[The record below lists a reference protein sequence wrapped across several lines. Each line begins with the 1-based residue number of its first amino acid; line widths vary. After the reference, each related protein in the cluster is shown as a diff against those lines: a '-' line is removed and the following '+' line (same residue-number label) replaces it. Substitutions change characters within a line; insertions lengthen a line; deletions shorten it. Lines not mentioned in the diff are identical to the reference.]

1 MALPRSSSARLL
13 AVAQQQAPRRYIHS
27 SPFRAAVAH
36 PITAHGP
43 PPKAPAPSPEFTEQI
58 EKQTDSKPGQYAFN
72 ESLST
77 KPSVGLKKRF
87 WKDVHVH
94 GKPGTSSIDVALVR
108 WFAYDRSTPG
118 EYQVL
123 LDKRPV
129 RTPTKEVLSIP
140 PTKPHLAH
148 AIALEWDVMTS
159 AQQALKGHLIPL
171 TSLSARAAD
180 IIREDAE
187 GTTVTRDQIIKTAM
201 RYLDT
206 DTLLCWEPER
216 EDRVLDRKNE
226 EEKIESLR
234 EIQMRVAK
242 SIMSFLSTK
251 VWPGLEIVPI
261 LDSESILPVS
271 QPQATKDSI
280 RTWVSELSAHDLAG
294 LERGI
299 LAAKSLLVAV
309 RLLVEWSENFRH
321 LQQHQSPKFG
331 LEEAAEAASLEV
343 KWQTDMWGE
352 VEDTHDVDK
361 EDLRRQL
368 GSVVVLVS
376 GETR

>member
-1 MALPRSSSARLL
+1 M
-13 AVAQQQAPRRYIHS
+13 
-27 SPFRAAVAH
+27 
-36 PITAHGP
+36 
-43 PPKAPAPSPEFTEQI
+43 
-58 EKQTDSKPGQYAFN
+58 
-72 ESLST
+72 
-77 KPSVGLKKRF
+77 
-87 WKDVHVH
+87 
-94 GKPGTSSIDVALVR
+94 
-108 WFAYDRSTPG
+108 
-118 EYQVL
+118 L

-129 RTPTKEVLSIP
+129 RTPTKDILSIP

-148 AIALEWDVMTS
+148 AIALEWDVMAS
-159 AQQALKGHLIPL
+159 AQQALKNHLIPL

-180 IIREDAE
+180 IVREDAQ
-187 GTTVTRDQIIKTAM
+187 GDSTTRDQIIQTAM

-216 EDRVLDRKNE
+216 EDHALDRKND
-226 EEKIESLR
+226 EEKLESLR
-234 EIQMRVAK
+234 EIQMKVAK
-242 SIMSFLSTK
+242 DIMSFLSTK

-261 LDSESILPVS
+261 LDTESILPLS

-280 RTWVSELSAHDLAG
+280 RTWVSELSPHDLAG

-299 LAAKSLLVAV
+299 LASKSLLVAV

-321 LQQHQSPKFG
+321 LQRHETKKFG
-331 LEEAAEAASLEV
+331 LEEAAEASSLEV

-361 EDLRRQL
+361 EDLKRQL

>member
-1 MALPRSSSARLL
+1 MW
-13 AVAQQQAPRRYIHS
+13 
-27 SPFRAAVAH
+27 
-36 PITAHGP
+36 
-43 PPKAPAPSPEFTEQI
+43 
-58 EKQTDSKPGQYAFN
+58 
-72 ESLST
+72 LST
-77 KPSVGLKKRF
+77 FHRLTINVL
-87 WKDVHVH
+87 
-94 GKPGTSSIDVALVR
+94 TA
-108 WFAYDRSTPG
+108 G

-129 RTPTKEVLSIP
+129 KTPAKDILSIP

-159 AQQALKGHLIPL
+159 AQQALKSHLIPL
-171 TSLSARAAD
+171 TSLSARATD
-180 IIREDAE
+180 IAQEDAQGE
-187 GTTVTRDQIIKTAM
+187 TTTRNQIIKTAM

-206 DTLLCWEPER
+206 DTLLYWEPER
-216 EDRVLDRKNE
+216 EDHVLDRKGG

-234 EIQMRVAK
+234 EIQMKVAK
-242 SIMSFLSTK
+242 DIMSFLSTK

-261 LDSESILPVS
+261 VDPESILPLS

-280 RTWVSELSAHDLAG
+280 RTWVSDLAPHDLAG

-299 LAAKSLLVAV
+299 LASKSLLIAV

-321 LQQHQSPKFG
+321 LQRHEAQKFG
-331 LEEAAEAASLEV
+331 LEEAAEASNLEV

-352 VEDTHDVDK
+352 VEDTHDVGK
-361 EDLRRQL
+361 EDLKRQL
-368 GSVVVLVS
+368 GSVVVLVT

>member
-1 MALPRSSSARLL
+1 MYLL
-13 AVAQQQAPRRYIHS
+13 
-27 SPFRAAVAH
+27 
-36 PITAHGP
+36 
-43 PPKAPAPSPEFTEQI
+43 
-58 EKQTDSKPGQYAFN
+58 
-72 ESLST
+72 
-77 KPSVGLKKRF
+77 
-87 WKDVHVH
+87 
-94 GKPGTSSIDVALVR
+94 
-108 WFAYDRSTPG
+108 G

-129 RTPTKEVLSIP
+129 RTPTKDILSIP

-159 AQQALKGHLIPL
+159 AQQALKSHLIPL
-171 TSLSARAAD
+171 TSLAARASD
-180 IIREDAE
+180 IVREDAQGE
-187 GTTVTRDQIIKTAM
+187 RTSRDQIINTAM

-216 EDRVLDRKNE
+216 TNNALDRVGED
-226 EEKIESLR
+226 EKVETLR

-242 SIMSFLSTK
+242 DIMSFLSTK

-261 LDSESILPVS
+261 LDAESILPVS

-280 RTWVSELSAHDLAG
+280 RTWVSELDAHDLAG

-299 LAAKSLLVAV
+299 LASKSLLVAV
-309 RLLVEWSENFRH
+309 RLMIEWSENFRH
-321 LQQHQSPKFG
+321 IQRHEVKKFG
-331 LEEAAEAASLEV
+331 LEEATEAANLEV

-352 VEDTHDVDK
+352 VEDTHDVNR